1 MTHSTAEQAPSDA
14 APDAEV
20 SEIDL
25 THGPMRSFFD
35 PYPDQQ
41 RAHTVLAL
49 RSKEQRQLLAS
60 SSGSS
65 LLLHLLEDIGYLP
78 PVPSITPRSELKDVA
93 DPSEV
98 QRQES
103 DQQRSVLLERKPIID
118 MVSSATEEYRDLFWE
133 DYSAGQ
139 GFDTDKVA
147 ELAELT
153 SPYVGES
160 DIHGTLVALRQQH
173 PGNTHLADAQRIVQL
188 LLLRE
193 RQPVPV
199 AP

>member
-20 SEIDL
+20 SQIDL

-41 RAHTVLAL
+41 LAHTVLAL

-65 LLLHLLEDIGYLP
+65 LLVHLLEDTGYLP
-78 PVPSITPRSELKDVA
+78 PVPSITPRGELKKDA
-93 DPSEV
+93 NPIET

-103 DQQRSVLLERKPIID
+103 DLQRTVLIARKPIID
-118 MVSSATEEYRDLFWE
+118 IVSAATEDYHDLFWE

-153 SPYVGES
+153 SPYASES
-160 DIHGTLVALRQQH
+160 DIHRTIVELRKQH
-173 PGNTHLADAQRIVQL
+173 PGNTHIADAQRIVQL
-188 LLLRE
+188 ILLRE
-193 RQPVPV
+193 RQPVY
-199 AP
+199 AL